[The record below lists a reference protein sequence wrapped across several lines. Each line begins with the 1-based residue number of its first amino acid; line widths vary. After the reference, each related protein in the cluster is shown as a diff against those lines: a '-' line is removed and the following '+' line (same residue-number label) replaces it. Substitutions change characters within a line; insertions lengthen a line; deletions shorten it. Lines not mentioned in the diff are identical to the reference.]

1 MRVVNPTQ
9 PGTRLGMPV
18 SVWPQA
24 DQTAWSAAFV
34 PPGLLDDRPNG
45 SGLRLPTRNALET
58 CYARWL
64 AWLKEVEPEALAL
77 PPEVRATR
85 ERVRAYVQ
93 ALLTQLTVRTVYG
106 YAARLKRALELLA
119 PDADWSWMVPLLRN
133 LEKRARKAGHTRPR
147 PIVSSKQLFA
157 YGIGLMK
164 QADAA
169 KPLVE
174 LRREL
179 AADAG
184 AGREDD
190 PVLQA
195 EAYRDGLAIAF
206 LAARPLR
213 LKNMLSLE
221 LGRNFLSVGSDYGVD
236 LAAEEM
242 KTDTPLAFPVPRQL
256 GPYIRRYLE
265 RYRPVLAAGPHGVA
279 AGHPEQADVLWL
291 ARSGQRFPVASFEAM
306 IARRTTE
313 QFGIRL
319 TPHRFRHC
327 AATTIAENSPEEL
340 HIIRIILGHTT
351 SATAEMSYI
360 ETRNLQAFRM
370 AQDNVNALSEAGG
383 RLLRSGAIPDVAHD
397 VPDPVSAGMID
408 LAGQNSSYTRRS
420 IR

>member
-1 MRVVNPTQ
+1 MRVVNPTR

-18 SVWPQA
+18 AVWPQA
-24 DQTAWSAAFV
+24 DQTAWAAAFV

-45 SGLRLPTRNALET
+45 SALRLPTRNALET

-93 ALLTQLTVRTVYG
+93 ALLTQLAARTVYG

-119 PDADWSWMVPLLRN
+119 PDADCSWMVPLLRN

-306 IARRTTE
+306 IAKRTIDY
-313 QFGIRL
+313 FGIRL

-327 AATTIAENSPEEL
+327 AATTIAENNPKEF

-351 SATAEMSYI
+351 SATAENSYI
-360 ETRNLQAFRM
+360 EPRNLQAFRM

-383 RLLRSGAIPDVAHD
+383 RLCRSGATPDSAHD
-397 VPDPVSAGMID
+397 VLDPVTAGMID